1 MRNLI
6 IAVFLCICVSACGP
20 GDRELGCI
28 DNLECGPGEACIDGE
43 CVLPECLKNSDCPQG
58 QICQEYRCQL
68 DVECTQDG
76 DCALGSICQDNHCV
90 VGCRNERDCPDGWE
104 CSGNQCVQPG
114 CKSDADCPQNT
125 RCNIQTGACQP
136 VTKLIEG
143 DSCAV
148 DDECDQSAGLLCDSQ
163 VECYGCMM
171 ADPEFNPTFTCRYQC
186 DLQVLTCPVE
196 DRLCKYRH
204 VGLIGL
210 CIPSED

>member
-6 IAVFLCICVSACGP
+6 ISLFLCSCVPACGP
-20 GDRELGCI
+20 GDRELECL

-43 CVLPECLKNSDCPQG
+43 CVLPECQKDSDCPQSE
-58 QICQEYRCQL
+58 ICREYRCKL
-68 DVECTQDG
+68 EVECTQDG
-76 DCALGSICQDNHCV
+76 DCALGSICQDNKCV

-104 CSGNQCVQPG
+104 CRESQCVQP
-114 CKSDADCPQNT
+114 
-125 RCNIQTGACQP
+125 
-136 VTKLIEG
+136 VTKPLEG

-163 VECYGCMM
+163 VECYGCML
-171 ADPEFNPTFTCRYQC
+171 ADPEFSPTFTCRYQC

-196 DRLCKYRH
+196 DRVCKYRH

-210 CIPSED
+210 CVPSGD